1 MASSAFGLFLLNVQ
15 QEQDEHTSEK
25 RQRDKESEIKN
36 IEKKR
41 KEENLRKNVEKKK
54 QEEEEQIKKEEENKK
69 IKLEKKIEEDKK
81 IEEEQKEAKDEK
93 DKGQELEEEKRERA
107 ERDKCDRLEEEKNK
121 PNSKIF
127 TQLKTRSL
135 ALQEENETKTS
146 NRKEHQHLKEQKLQK
161 EKEERKDKKE
171 NEISERDKC
180 DRLKEE
186 KKKGDSNLN
195 EQLKTQSLAKR
206 KEQQHLREKKFT
218 KEKTKRKD
226 KKENLIWDN
235 VKKILNSVKRTIKR
249 KNIDTNTEEDMNHL
263 SSDESISPASKK
275 KKLILNNG
283 GFTEKKTQFTLE
295 HVVSKEVLKLNI
307 FTLFLLFYIF
317 AGFQLCWQTKGRHC
331 KEAGFKHLCNL
342 RFHISS
348 ETGKRRKL
356 LLFKFS
362 DKRSVDQPKVQTISV
377 GPRCANQRSSIRVK
391 IISWCNNRS
400 GMTMVT
406 MS

>member
-1 MASSAFGLFLLNVQ
+1 
-15 QEQDEHTSEK
+15 
-25 RQRDKESEIKN
+25 
-36 IEKKR
+36 
-41 KEENLRKNVEKKK
+41 
-54 QEEEEQIKKEEENKK
+54 
-69 IKLEKKIEEDKK
+69 
-81 IEEEQKEAKDEK
+81 
-93 DKGQELEEEKRERA
+93 
-107 ERDKCDRLEEEKNK
+107 
-121 PNSKIF
+121 
-127 TQLKTRSL
+127 
-135 ALQEENETKTS
+135 
-146 NRKEHQHLKEQKLQK
+146 
-161 EKEERKDKKE
+161 
-171 NEISERDKC
+171 
-180 DRLKEE
+180 
-186 KKKGDSNLN
+186 
-195 EQLKTQSLAKR
+195 
-206 KEQQHLREKKFT
+206 
-218 KEKTKRKD
+218 
-226 KKENLIWDN
+226 
-235 VKKILNSVKRTIKR
+235 
-249 KNIDTNTEEDMNHL
+249 MNHL

-377 GPRCANQRSSIRVK
+377 GPRCATQRSSIRVK

-400 GMTMVT
+400 GTTMVT

>member
-121 PNSKIF
+121 IF

-161 EKEERKDKKE
+161 EKEEKKDKKE

-218 KEKTKRKD
+218 KEKKKRKD
-226 KKENLIWDN
+226 KKENLLWDH
-235 VKKILNSVKRTIKR
+235 VKKALNSVKKTIKR
-249 KNIDTNTEEDMNHL
+249 KNIDTNTKEDMNHL
-263 SSDESISPASKK
+263 SYDESISPASKK

-348 ETGKRRKL
+348 ETEKRRKL

-377 GPRCANQRSSIRVK
+377 GPRCATQRSSIRVK
-391 IISWCNNRS
+391 IISWCNNQS
-400 GMTMVT
+400 GTTMVT

>member
-1 MASSAFGLFLLNVQ
+1 M
-15 QEQDEHTSEK
+15 
-25 RQRDKESEIKN
+25 
-36 IEKKR
+36 
-41 KEENLRKNVEKKK
+41 
-54 QEEEEQIKKEEENKK
+54 
-69 IKLEKKIEEDKK
+69 
-81 IEEEQKEAKDEK
+81 
-93 DKGQELEEEKRERA
+93 
-107 ERDKCDRLEEEKNK
+107 
-121 PNSKIF
+121 
-127 TQLKTRSL
+127 

-362 DKRSVDQPKVQTISV
+362 DKRSVDQPKLQTISV

-400 GMTMVT
+400 GTTMVT

>member
-121 PNSKIF
+121 IF

-186 KKKGDSNLN
+186 KKKGGSNLN

-226 KKENLIWDN
+226 KKGNLIWDN
-235 VKKILNSVKRTIKR
+235 VKKILNSVKTTIKR

-348 ETGKRRKL
+348 ETEQRRKL

-377 GPRCANQRSSIRVK
+377 GPRCATQRSSIRVT
-391 IISWCNNRS
+391 IISWCNKRS
-400 GMTMVT
+400 GTTMVT